1 MLTMGILNGALG
13 PLLVEICRFYRL
25 ELADVGLPILFDGTG
40 YLLGTVI
47 VSFVWKIH
55 RARFFLS
62 FSSLALCLVLVG
74 ILPLHDRFGIFL
86 VLLFLLGFS
95 FGFLTVA
102 LDALFSEIYRKNQAR
117 YLNILHFFFGVGSF
131 LGPLLTVGI
140 LRWMDRWVMFYVIL
154 GLCHVPLVM
163 IFPRKKNYRFTR
175 DASETRSIEN
185 RVRLV
190 DPLSSFIFWVIL
202 LAMFLHLGI
211 EVSFS
216 AWVPLFLVNIR
227 NLSVTTGSYAVSLFW
242 LAFLVGRALYARFS
256 HRIDLSLSLIIGA
269 GGAALLTGL
278 TFLGSEPYLIFL
290 CAGCAGLLLSCIYPN
305 LLALGGSFFPRH
317 IGFIMGTI
325 SASGGVGYMF
335 FPWLI
340 GPVSQYFGLATGVF
354 MIPLLGLSM
363 MGILIVLRCSERE
376 RLRPADTALS

>member
-1 MLTMGILNGALG
+1 MGILNGALG

-62 FSSLALCLVLVG
+62 FSSLALLFVLVG
-74 ILPLHDRFGIFL
+74 ILPLHGRFGIFL

-95 FGFLTVA
+95 FGFLTVG
-102 LDALFSEIYRKNQAR
+102 LDALFSEIYQKNQAK
-117 YLNILHFFFGVGSF
+117 YLNILHFFFGLGSF

-140 LRWMDRWVMFYVIL
+140 LRWMDRWVMFYFLV
-154 GLCHVPLVM
+154 GLCHLPLVM
-163 IFPRKKNYRFTR
+163 IFPRKKSYRFTG
-175 DASETRSIEN
+175 DLSKKRSIED
-185 RVRLV
+185 RVRLM
-190 DPLSSFIFWVIL
+190 DPLNSFVFWVIL

-242 LAFLVGRALYARFS
+242 LAFLIGRALYARLS

-269 GGAALLTGL
+269 GGAALLTGV
-278 TFLGSEPYLIFL
+278 TFLGREPYLIFM

-305 LLALGGSFFPRH
+305 LLALGGGFFPRH
-317 IGFIMGTI
+317 VGFIMGTI
-325 SASGGVGYMF
+325 SASGGIGYMF

-340 GPVSQYFGLATGVF
+340 GPVSQYFGLARGVF
-354 MIPLLGLSM
+354 MIPALGLAM
-363 MGILIVLRCSERE
+363 MGILIVLRWSERE
-376 RLRPADTALS
+376 WSKREDPALL